1 MKLVYRITLTF
12 MLPLVLTLGLWGWL
26 SYKAMEKKIYDDTDL
41 ILQDYAYG
49 IISRKLSGDS
59 LPERFNGVYNTYHIR
74 EVSEEYYLSN
84 PQVSYYEGEAEL
96 VNLEEFASSRMRRQL
111 FRESDGRCYEI
122 VVSLPVFE
130 QDVLVGH
137 VLTWTVLLFAVLL
150 VAMLVISLI
159 VVNYSLKPFYTLLDW
174 MDTYRPGQ
182 GTGTVPDAEDI
193 IEFRRLA
200 DTARNVVDRFEHQYA
215 ERKLF
220 IGNVSHELQTPLAV
234 CSNRLEL
241 ILDRPDIPEDMVGEL
256 VKLHR
261 SLQGMI
267 RLNKTLLLLTK
278 IENGQ
283 FADEVSEVD
292 LVALIS
298 DCIGMCEE
306 IYAYKELSISVNI
319 QSPFTYE
326 MNEQM
331 ASVLVNNLVRNAFI
345 HSAKG
350 DTIVV
355 NVYQDGFLVSNTGKS
370 PLDEKMLFK
379 RFYQPGGRKE
389 GSTGLGLALSYAVC
403 EHSGMALR
411 YEFSANRHIFNVNLK
426 KSK

>member
-12 MLPLVLTLGLWGWL
+12 MLPLVVTLGLWGWL

-41 ILQDYAYG
+41 ILEDYAHG
-49 IISRKLSGDS
+49 IISRKLAGDA
-59 LPERFNGVYNTYHIR
+59 LPERFNGVYNTYNIR
-74 EVSEEYYLSN
+74 EVSEECYLAN

-96 VNLEEFASSRMRRQL
+96 ENMEEFANSRMRRQL
-111 FRESDGRCYEI
+111 FQDSDERCYEI

-159 VVNYSLKPFYTLLDW
+159 VVNYSLKPFYALLDW
-174 MDTYRPGQ
+174 MDAYRPGQ
-182 GTGTVPDAEDI
+182 GAVAVPDAEDI

-220 IGNVSHELQTPLAV
+220 IGNVSHELQTPLAA

-241 ILDRPDIPEDMVGEL
+241 ILDRPDIPEDMVEEL

-283 FADEVSEVD
+283 FEDEVAEVD
-292 LVALIS
+292 MVALLS
-298 DCIGMCEE
+298 DCVGMCEE
-306 IYAYKELSISVNI
+306 IYSYKELSLSMNI
-319 QSPFTYE
+319 QSSFVCQ

-331 ASVLVNNLVRNAFI
+331 ASVLVSNLVRNAFI
-345 HSAKG
+345 HSSKG
-350 DTIVV
+350 NMIVV
-355 NVYQDGFLVSNTGKS
+355 NVYPDGFLVSNTGNE

-389 GSTGLGLALSYAVC
+389 GSTGLGLALAHAVC
-403 EHSGMALR
+403 DHSGLVLL
-411 YEFSANRHIFNVNLK
+411 YEFSANRHNFYVNLK